1 MRPKRSLLHSVTRL
15 TIGGLFV
22 ALDEV
27 NNRLFE
33 WESKPE
39 PTIAPESFEY
49 IEIPPEDDKNALR
62 EGLVGLV
69 FVIEDQIH
77 DGFLHFD
84 RITRWVGQ
92 QSGQAFSPILSSRL
106 GAPFM
111 RQFNQLAQRGQYE
124 IDVWRERG
132 KREERVSRKIVL
144 SAIDQGI
151 DQTVNLLADKP
162 EIQELVQSQSASL
175 AAEVIE
181 EIRERTVSS
190 DNYLES
196 IARSMLRRPPR
207 SELPEPGPE
216 IREQVRPLKKF
227 KGRVKE

>member
-27 NNRLFE
+27 NHRMFE
-33 WESKPE
+33 WESKPDQ
-39 PTIAPESFEY
+39 TIAPESFEY
-49 IEIPPEDDKNALR
+49 IDLPPEEDKNAFR

-84 RITRWVGQ
+84 RITRWVGR
-92 QSGQAFSPILSSRL
+92 QSGQVVSPMLSSRL
-106 GAPFM
+106 GAPLM
-111 RQFNQLAQRGQYE
+111 RQFNHLAQRGQDE
-124 IDVWRERG
+124 VDSWRERG
-132 KREERVSRKIVL
+132 KREEQVSRKIVL

-151 DQTVNLLADKP
+151 DETVILLADKP

-181 EIRERTVSS
+181 EIRERTVST
-190 DNYLES
+190 DNYLETFT
-196 IARSMLRRPPR
+196 RMMLRRPPR
-207 SELPEPGPE
+207 SELPQPSLA
-216 IREQVRPLKKF
+216 IQEQARPLKKY
-227 KGRVKE
+227 KGRVIK